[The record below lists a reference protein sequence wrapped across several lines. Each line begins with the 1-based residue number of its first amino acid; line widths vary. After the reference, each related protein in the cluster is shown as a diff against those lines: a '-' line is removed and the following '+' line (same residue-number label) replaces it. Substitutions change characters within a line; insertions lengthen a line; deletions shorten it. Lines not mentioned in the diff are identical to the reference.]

1 MPDSSDDDSVDTD
14 DSDGPRLTL
23 KTYDLPFFD
32 NLVRNWKWSK
42 YVPIF
47 PSFEGF
53 NTHCLCLQNK
63 GASRDEE
70 IDIMQVSAEDVNEK
84 KSKI

>member
-1 MPDSSDDDSVDTD
+1 MPDSSDDESDDTD
-14 DSDGPRLTL
+14 DSDGPSLTL
-23 KTYDLPFFD
+23 KTYDLPFAD

-53 NTHCLCLQNK
+53 DTNCPCLPR
-63 GASRDEE
+63 ASISRDEE
-70 IDIMQVSAEDVNEK
+70 SDIIQVSADDLAEK